1 MESIIDLILGRFI
14 IRFLGSN
21 IRYLFLSL
29 TKNVTIEELRRKED
43 EEGRNLYNDFMNAIV
58 GLISFA
64 LIIIP
69 LMYLLYLVG
78 LFSVLHY

>member
-1 MESIIDLILGRFI
+1 MEFIIELIFGRFI

-21 IRYLFLSL
+21 IRYLFLSVFN
-29 TKNVTIEELRRKED
+29 KNITIEELRGKD
-43 EEGRNLYNDFMNAIV
+43 NEEGRSLYNDFMNAVV

-69 LMYLLYLVG
+69 FMYLLYLVG
-78 LFSVLHY
+78 LL